1 MANGGYVGLEEYIVV
16 VRDTESGEEEE
27 FEIMAEDED
36 DAEEKGLSLSN
47 ASSPKIVSVDK
58 YDEYYD
64 DDEDIDLGGMYANGG
79 TTESADDY
87 YENLQVHVQGVGT
100 IYHGQSMKAAIK
112 KANMYLSKKPNA
124 EVVIIDEKYGDEYDL
139 YGNQVDDDSMYAKGG
154 TTESSDR
161 LYRALK
167 SGKRK
172 SYKYASVEM
181 RGGGVYH
188 RRNAN
193 QYGKVK
199 GGNTYYE
206 YSENRSDSQ
215 PRKYLAKGGN
225 ISSLS
230 DFNINDL
237 DNYEKFIYD
246 DMSKKMSKEDALQII
261 INNVEGDYSQL
272 SPKLRRIAKKQ

>member
-1 MANGGYVGLEEYIVV
+1 V
-16 VRDTESGEEEE
+16 
-27 FEIMAEDED
+27 
-36 DAEEKGLSLSN
+36 
-47 ASSPKIVSVDK
+47 
-58 YDEYYD
+58 
-64 DDEDIDLGGMYANGG
+64 
-79 TTESADDY
+79 
-87 YENLQVHVQGVGT
+87 
-100 IYHGQSMKAAIK
+100 
-112 KANMYLSKKPNA
+112 
-124 EVVIIDEKYGDEYDL
+124 
-139 YGNQVDDDSMYAKGG
+139 
-154 TTESSDR
+154 
-161 LYRALK
+161 
-167 SGKRK
+167 
-172 SYKYASVEM
+172 
-181 RGGGVYH
+181 RGGSSYR

-206 YSENRSDSQ
+206 YSDNRTDS
-215 PRKYLAKGGN
+215 RKYLAKGGNLGLHYVIFDGTSAFVCDEQDMLNITTKDKDCEVVFKSVNLEKASDFADNYNDKTLLAKGGN